1 VRTEEVKALSEEA
14 ILFTGLK
21 PSLCCH
27 LELLP
32 CLEKTEHEKYH
43 HFFTALVKKFRR
55 PQIQAHNQLLFLQH
69 VTKYFWFYVFN
80 S

>member
-1 VRTEEVKALSEEA
+1 MMTLALDDCFTLVMLVREVFPEL
-14 ILFTGLK
+14 I
-21 PSLCCH
+21 H
-27 LELLP
+27 QELLP